1 MMFLRALS
9 LAVLCFSGPHISM
22 ADSRGFTGNMI
33 LTNCGADQTSFA
45 YGVCSGYILG
55 AMNGITIGAVAVV
68 ASLVD
73 EDSNPTV
80 APDEVAQDSIGICHV
95 NEGVSAQ
102 QYVDIVVL
110 FIENNP
116 KLRHH
121 TGEILVLLA
130 LKEAF
135 PC

>member
-1 MMFLRALS
+1 MKLLRVFS
-9 LAVLCFSGPHISM
+9 LAVLCFSMPSVAM
-22 ADSRGFTGNMI
+22 ADTRGFTGNMI
-33 LTNCGADQTSFA
+33 LTNCGADQRSFA

-55 AMNGITIGAVAVV
+55 VMNGITLGSVA
-68 ASLVD
+68 ALATLLS
-73 EDSNPTV
+73 ENSNPSI
-80 APDEVAQDSIGICHV
+80 APEEVAQDSIGICHGI
-95 NEGVSAQ
+95 EGVSAQ

-116 KLRHH
+116 NVRHYA
-121 TGEILVLLA
+121 GEILVMAA

>member
-1 MMFLRALS
+1 
-9 LAVLCFSGPHISM
+9 
-22 ADSRGFTGNMI
+22 MI
-33 LTNCGADQTSFA
+33 LTNCDADQSSFA

-55 AMNGITIGAVAVV
+55 AINGITIGSVAVV
-68 ASLVD
+68 ASLAD
-73 EDSNPTV
+73 ENSNPPV
-80 APDEVAQDSIGICHV
+80 AAEKIAQDSIGICHGI
-95 NEGVSAQ
+95 EGVSAQ

-116 KLRHH
+116 KLRHY
-121 TGEILVLLA
+121 TGEILVMLA

>member
-1 MMFLRALS
+1 MLLRVLS
-9 LAVLCFSGPHISM
+9 LAVLCSSTPSVAP
-22 ADSRGFTGNMI
+22 ADSKGFTGNMI
-33 LTNCGADQTSFA
+33 LTNCDADQSSFA

-55 AMNGITIGAVAVV
+55 AINGITIGSVAVV
-68 ASLVD
+68 ASLAD
-73 EDSNPTV
+73 ENSNPPV
-80 APDEVAQDSIGICHV
+80 AAEKIAQDSIGICHGI
-95 NEGVSAQ
+95 EGVSAQ

-116 KLRHH
+116 KLRHY
-121 TGEILVLLA
+121 TGEILVMLA